1 MIHMMKRITTN
12 NGMVLTIET
21 EYRYVSI
28 VEASEYIEDAEG
40 FMILWWNPCVC
51 NGENQ
56 IDSEVFP
63 FTVEGIMKATS
74 EARALNNQIRQQVED
89 NTFTFRC

>member
-1 MIHMMKRITTN
+1 MKTTFTTL
-12 NGMVLTIET
+12 NGIEMTIET
-21 EYRYVSI
+21 EYQYTELVD
-28 VEASEYIEDAEG
+28 ANEYEEDVQG
-40 FMILWWNPCVC
+40 LMILWWNPSVC

-89 NTFTFRC
+89 NTFTFRR